1 MASGSSTN
9 KIIAMLGLAAVVFV
23 GVTWFLPKIEK
34 HTAVAVV
41 HPGGAVH
48 VPGSHTVATSPAAVD
63 QSMGGL
69 RDFNLSGLAVEGS
82 GRGATHLSGM

>member
-1 MASGSSTN
+1 LASSNSTN

-34 HTAVAVV
+34 HKAVV
-41 HPGGAVH
+41 GVHPSAMVG
-48 VPGSHTVATSPAAVD
+48 PSPHTVATSPAAVD

-69 RDFNLSGLAVEGS
+69 RDFNLSGLAIEKD
-82 GRGATHLSGM
+82 TFLSGF

>member
-1 MASGSSTN
+1 LASSNSTN

-34 HTAVAVV
+34 HKAVV
-41 HPGGAVH
+41 GVHPAAAV
-48 VPGSHTVATSPAAVD
+48 VGPSPHTVATGPAAVD

-69 RDFNLSGLAVEGS
+69 RDFNLSGLAIEKD
-82 GRGATHLSGM
+82 TFLSGF